1 MTLLQSSRGFCNKPH
16 LREKWNGDL
25 AEIAEL
31 KVSDIQ
37 AFQADIPAAS
47 SGNLTALMALA
58 RDKGHTPVFKA
69 LKHIQMITANV
80 PLTDGHKSTLR
91 QSGHAMNLNRGPM
104 HGFYTTNF
112 ADTWSPILAVL
123 ADGPGE
129 PLGQRTRSLRR
140 DAPEM
145 PTLRDMH
152 RIAARRPMLQAWH
165 YLLHDAAMHT
175 EVLCVR
181 NAYLGK
187 HRYDLHHELVKLP
200 DPEDDLAS
208 TGEAGIYNFVQELL
222 KAQES
227 QGRGYTHGHEK
238 VASVI
243 DAMGVD
249 RLCALLDPALPADRV
264 DELIDE
270 FCRTSREQGLEA
282 CATLQY
288 DSSSL
293 PAAQLGVDVGP
304 EPFTLAQQKD
314 SRYDGGTELDGTQ
327 RECIDVVPRAEPWHV
342 GRDLRLAEIE
352 GRPPLHPFKNLSL
365 QGAAQSILPSY
376 RDPAAFRRQRPIG
389 PDGLPDDCFDGGA
402 AEHDSDRTTIG
413 PPLYAAYVT
422 DENEQVIGFRGP
434 DGSIADEDAIA
445 ADASEFE
452 QSYGHHV
459 FALQNE
465 NHNRGCTSTCF
476 KKKKPVK
483 KKVTKVERC
492 RSTSAAW

>member
-1 MTLLQSSRGFCNKPH
+1 
-16 LREKWNGDL
+16 
-25 AEIAEL
+25 
-31 KVSDIQ
+31 
-37 AFQADIPAAS
+37 
-47 SGNLTALMALA
+47 
-58 RDKGHTPVFKA
+58 
-69 LKHIQMITANV
+69 
-80 PLTDGHKSTLR
+80 
-91 QSGHAMNLNRGPM
+91 M

-112 ADTWSPILAVL
+112 ADTWSPILAVF

-145 PTLRDMH
+145 PTLREMH
-152 RIAARRPMLQAWH
+152 HIAAQRLMLQAWH

-187 HRYDLHHELVKLP
+187 RRYDLHHELVKLP

-208 TGEAGIYNFVQELL
+208 TGEAGIYNFVLELL

-238 VASVI
+238 VASII

-288 DSSSL
+288 DCSSL

-314 SRYDGGTELDGTQ
+314 SRYDGGTELDSTQ
-327 RECIDVVPRAEPWHV
+327 WECIDVVPRAEPWHV

-402 AEHDSDRTTIG
+402 AEHDSDRTTTG

-422 DENEQVIGFRGP
+422 DENEQVIGFREP

-445 ADASEFE
+445 ADASDFK

-465 NHNRGCTSTCF
+465 NHNHGCTSTCF
-476 KKKKPVK
+476 KMKKPVK

-492 RSTSAAW
+492 RFYFERGVIVMDPETGKKRCFLRKGKELVAEAFVQNTNERNEYGRILCVRSRPHTSTMNDVSQGTAQCNAGELPLCDPCEQQRHHATASR